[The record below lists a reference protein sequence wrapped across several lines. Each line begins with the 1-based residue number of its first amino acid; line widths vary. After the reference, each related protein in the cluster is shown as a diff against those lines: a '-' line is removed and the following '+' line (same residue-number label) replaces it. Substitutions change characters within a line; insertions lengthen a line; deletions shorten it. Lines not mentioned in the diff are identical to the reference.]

1 MNNVFGNLFGRI
13 APGLCRLGVSGGI
26 AVKTSSGYKSYNVK
40 TGRLTNCDNFVFPD
54 VSEDFFFVVPTN
66 KVAVGD
72 IILVNG
78 KPKCVIEAEKNKITV
93 INYEDST
100 IDNIIPERHVI
111 LGNTYY
117 YGKIVSIFGGNPL
130 NGEKGTNKIM
140 KYLMMTEMMKGFS
153 GGNSFGSSNNGMSAM
168 LPLMMLGNVGMD
180 NLFSDMFNFDFD
192 VTDDEEGEA
201 EEKPKEND

>member
-117 YGKIVSIFGGNPL
+117 YGKIVSIFGDNPL

-168 LPLMMLGNVGMD
+168 LPLMMLGNGGMD
-180 NLFSDMFNFDFD
+180 NIFSDMFNFDFD
-192 VTDDEEGEA
+192 VDEEDNDE
-201 EEKPKEND
+201 EEKPKENG

>member
-140 KYLMMTEMMKGFS
+140 KYLMMTEMMRGFS
-153 GGNSFGSSNNGMSAM
+153 GGNSFGNSNNGMSAM
-168 LPLMMLGNVGMD
+168 LPLMMLGNGGMD
-180 NLFSDMFNFDFD
+180 NIFSDMFNFDFD
-192 VTDDEEGEA
+192 VDEEDNDE
-201 EEKPKEND
+201 EEKPTENN

>member
-168 LPLMMLGNVGMD
+168 LPLMMLGNGGMD
-180 NLFSDMFNFDFD
+180 NIFSDMFNFDFD
-192 VTDDEEGEA
+192 VDEEDDV

>member
-1 MNNVFGNLFGRI
+1 MSNVFGNLFGRI

-66 KVAVGD
+66 RVAVGD

-153 GGNSFGSSNNGMSAM
+153 GGNSFGNSNNGMSAM
-168 LPLMMLGNVGMD
+168 LPLMMLGNGGMD
-180 NLFSDMFNFDFD
+180 NIFSDMFNFDFD
-192 VTDDEEGEA
+192 VDEEDDG

>member
-153 GGNSFGSSNNGMSAM
+153 GGNSFGNSNNGMSAM
-168 LPLMMLGNVGMD
+168 LPLMMLGNGGMD
-180 NLFSDMFNFDFD
+180 NIFSDMFNFDFD
-192 VTDDEEGEA
+192 VDEEDNDE

>member
-153 GGNSFGSSNNGMSAM
+153 GGNSFGNSNNGMSAM
-168 LPLMMLGNVGMD
+168 LPLMMLGNGGMD
-180 NLFSDMFNFDFD
+180 NIFSDMFNFDFG
-192 VTDDEEGEA
+192 TDDEDDV